1 MIYKKISFRVYKKVV
16 WNKAYIKNALL
27 EMSDNK
33 CCYCECK
40 IGKGEREMHV
50 EHFKP
55 KSIYPDLVVEWN
67 NLLPSCPHCNKQKSS
82 HDTGNDS
89 EQVIKELVEE
99 RYRQKKTQQEMA
111 DITGVRASNIAR
123 FERASCMPTLIM
135 LEKYANALGKHI
147 EIRICEDEE

>member
-1 MIYKKISFRVYKKVV
+1 MDNTIKVYKEEKELREKRLAAYAEAIREKV
-16 WNKAYIKNALL
+16 
-27 EMSDNK
+27 E
-33 CCYCECK
+33 
-40 IGKGEREMHV
+40 
-50 EHFKP
+50 
-55 KSIYPDLVVEWN
+55 
-67 NLLPSCPHCNKQKSS
+67 
-82 HDTGNDS
+82 NDS

-147 EIRICEDEE
+147 EIRICEDEEERSEVRYFSK

>member
-1 MIYKKISFRVYKKVV
+1 MDNTIKVYKEEKELREKRLAEAIREKV
-16 WNKAYIKNALL
+16 
-27 EMSDNK
+27 E
-33 CCYCECK
+33 
-40 IGKGEREMHV
+40 
-50 EHFKP
+50 
-55 KSIYPDLVVEWN
+55 
-67 NLLPSCPHCNKQKSS
+67 
-82 HDTGNDS
+82 NDS